1 VPVAIGPGG
10 LGVRTTPA
18 GSDDLNVG
26 GLGTI
31 DAFGLW
37 LVPGT
42 IIAGPGLLAIIWLL
56 IQVLA
61 GMVWLPAARRVRG
74 REDPRRRRLA
84 LSR

>member
-1 VPVAIGPGG
+1 MPVAIGPGG
-10 LGVRTTPA
+10 LGVRTTPP
-18 GSDDLNVG
+18 GSDGLTVG
-26 GLGTI
+26 GLGSVN
-31 DAFGLW
+31 AFGLW

-42 IIAGPGLLAIIWLL
+42 VIAGPGLLAILWLL

-74 REDPRRRRLA
+74 RENGRRRRPA